1 MSQCFNVSMS
11 QRLNA
16 SMSQCLSASAH
27 NISIICHR
35 LTDSPLLVLPT
46 TIFFFAG
53 RVIDYSYGLNLALA
67 GKGVIVKDQA
77 FLNLNSS
84 QLQHKGA
91 TIAGILF
98 IVLSV

>member
-1 MSQCFNVSMS
+1 MKNFKPFFVESSFARSRPTPSNPFFLCS
-11 QRLNA
+11 QRKFAA
-16 SMSQCLSASAH
+16 SDSVSQ
-27 NISIICHR
+27 
-35 LTDSPLLVLPT
+35 DE
-46 TIFFFAG
+46 G

-98 IVLSV
+98 ITLSV